1 MKIKSLI
8 IEDENGKQYAFTH
21 RSVVAVEEYDPAKD
35 PEVQGKGLQE
45 LNPSDG
51 AETYRAG
58 GGGRGDYS
66 VSFAGTDEGVGTVSK
81 VEPLKAKR
89 KYTKK

>member
-1 MKIKSLI
+1 MRIKSLI

-35 PEVQGKGLQE
+35 PEVQGKGLHE
-45 LNPSDG
+45 I
-51 AETYRAG
+51 YRAG
-58 GGGRGDYS
+58 DGNLYSINGDS
-66 VSFAGTDEGVGTVSK
+66 VTVIATPK